1 MREMEYKMNEKF
13 VAYLGDGVSYREEV
27 LAYVLSEAKGPIGKW
42 DPEDLRQE
50 VFYQASI
57 LQEKVECDSY
67 FALNLARLVASRLQ
81 DGAAKGK
88 SEDNRLTA
96 PRDALFTPGR
106 AAKGTEATLQSP
118 TSLSSLVS
126 EGEGGVLTVEEVTPD
141 TSAADG
147 FAAVEFADLKD
158 WLISAKIVGKLE
170 LECFFQRVV
179 YQRSLE
185 EVARILYK
193 EYPNCSE
200 EEQYRLRDNVSHK
213 AMSCK
218 KKLAT
223 NPQVL
228 ECLRG

>member
-1 MREMEYKMNEKF
+1 MREEYKMNEKF
-13 VAYLGDGVSYREEV
+13 ITYLGDGISYKKEV
-27 LAYVLSEAKGPIGKW
+27 TAYVVSQAKGPIGKW
-42 DPEDLRQE
+42 DTEDLEQE
-50 VFYQASI
+50 IFYQASV
-57 LQEKVECDSY
+57 LAEKVERDSY
-67 FALNLARLVASRLQ
+67 FAFNLARLVTARLQ
-81 DGAAKGK
+81 DGAAHGK
-88 SEDNRLTA
+88 SEDNRPSA

-141 TSAADG
+141 TSADDG

-158 WLISAKIVGKLE
+158 WLISAKIVGKIE

-185 EVARILYK
+185 EVAKILFK
-193 EYPNCSE
+193 EYEKCSE

-213 AMSCK
+213 AMSAK
-218 KKLAT
+218 RKLAA

-228 ECLRG
+228 ECLMG